1 MNDQAKGL
9 LITTLGALFVV
20 PDSLFVRLIDADV
33 LVVSFWRGM
42 IAGGVIALGVLLFQ
56 GVSPFLALLR
66 TGWHGVIYTVSVGAS
81 GVLFIWAVGLTS
93 VANVVFIIASMPV
106 FAAIYSRMF
115 LGEPISRRMTLTMV
129 GVMGGLAIIAFGSGE
144 SANASWRGDVMA
156 LGVSAL
162 FAAGLTAARRVRAVS
177 MVPAV
182 PIAYIGA
189 SLALLPFID
198 PFTVPDAQVWMVPAH
213 GSFIVLSGV
222 FLALGPRY
230 ITSAEVALLILLE
243 SVLAPLLA
251 WAVVGE
257 NPGRWALV
265 GGAVVI
271 ASLAISNLVVLH
283 QQKRRTRARAL

>member
-1 MNDQAKGL
+1 MNDQTKGL

-20 PDSLFVRLIDADV
+20 PDSLFVRLIDADA

-42 IAGGVIALGVLLFQ
+42 IAGVAIALGVLLFQ
-56 GVSPFLALLR
+56 GASPFLALLR
-66 TGWHGVIYTVSVGAS
+66 TGWYGVIYTVSVGAS
-81 GVLFIWAVGLTS
+81 GVLFIGAVGLTS

-115 LGEPISRRMTLTMV
+115 LGEPISRRMILTMI
-129 GVMGGLAIIAFGSGE
+129 GVMGGLAIIAFGSGD
-144 SANASWRGDVMA
+144 SANASWRGDLMA

-162 FAAGLTAARRVRAVS
+162 FAAGLTAARRVRTVS

-198 PFTVPDAQVWMVPAH
+198 PFTVPETQMWMVPTH

-257 NPGRWALV
+257 NPGSWTLV

-283 QQKRRTRARAL
+283 QQKRLAH